1 MQRRPGP
8 TRSAALSTCLELA
21 ATPQF
26 AVTEPVG
33 DCFHPRESGPR
44 DYDSGESRG
53 RTPLRLDRRFRPLST
68 HAGWRRVKAVD
79 GAGYFH
85 DPHGGTNRPARCKD
99 HPYDSDQ
106 DRSAGGDKNRPAQ
119 HFCLGSPAT
128 WHGTA
133 RDLFFCRV
141 SWKNIQAQHKK
152 QKHSYG
158 VIKIVAAEEEPVPVP
173 VSPIAQYFNSS
184 VLSIVVIG
192 VLETEVPIDDSQTI
206 PLLKNMLLPIN
217 PRFSSIMVDTNGVKQ
232 WKKVEVQLKD
242 HVKVPIF
249 PAEMTPE
256 FYEKCQHDYIS
267 KIGIEPLSQHR
278 PLWEIHLFKYP
289 TCNAAGTII
298 FKLHH
303 VLGDGFSLIG
313 ALLSC
318 LQRAD
323 DPSLPVTFP
332 SVTTQP
338 IISSEN
344 GDNGLIRNVPE
355 IVSLIFNSAT
365 DFFQSLK
372 SSLVKNRQTP
382 IRSGSIEVG
391 YGPVSIST
399 IRGVRRVERLDSSGE
414 KLWLFEQLL
423 EQVVFVTASCPYQV
437 RNLQVRHEYMICN
450 MLFGWVLHFIVNPKQ
465 D

>member
-1 MQRRPGP
+1 M
-8 TRSAALSTCLELA
+8 
-21 ATPQF
+21 
-26 AVTEPVG
+26 
-33 DCFHPRESGPR
+33 ES
-44 DYDSGESRG
+44 
-53 RTPLRLDRRFRPLST
+53 F
-68 HAGWRRVKAVD
+68 
-79 GAGYFH
+79 
-85 DPHGGTNRPARCKD
+85 
-99 HPYDSDQ
+99 
-106 DRSAGGDKNRPAQ
+106 
-119 HFCLGSPAT
+119 
-128 WHGTA
+128 
-133 RDLFFCRV
+133 
-141 SWKNIQAQHKK
+141 
-152 QKHSYG
+152 
-158 VIKIVAAEEEPVPVP
+158 KIVAAEEEPVPVPVP

-217 PRFSSIMVDTNGVKQ
+217 PRFSSIMVDKNGVKQ

-289 TCNAAGTII
+289 TCNAAGTIM

-303 VLGDGFSLIG
+303 ALGDGFSLMG

-355 IVSLIFNSAT
+355 IVSSIFNSAT
-365 DFFQSLK
+365 DFCQSLK
-372 SSLVKNRQTP
+372 S
-382 IRSGSIEVG
+382 
-391 YGPVSIST
+391 
-399 IRGVRRVERLDSSGE
+399 RV

-423 EQVVFVTASCPYQV
+423 EQVVFVTASCPHQV
-437 RNLQVRHEYMICN
+437 RNLQD
-450 MLFGWVLHFIVNPKQ
+450 Q
-465 D
+465 